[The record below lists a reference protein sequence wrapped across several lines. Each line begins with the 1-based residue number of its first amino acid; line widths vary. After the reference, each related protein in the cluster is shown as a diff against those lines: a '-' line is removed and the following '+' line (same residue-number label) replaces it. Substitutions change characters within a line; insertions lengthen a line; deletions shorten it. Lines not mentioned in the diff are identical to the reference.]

1 MDKFVLR
8 KPFDTSSDTNNKY
21 NSSNATDTPVSLA
34 DIDSTSPETHE
45 TCDSQPSEIDEVG
58 DLSDG
63 EYQAPEHERQKKTL
77 SERLGE
83 KMGLVAI

>member
-34 DIDSTSPETHE
+34 DIDSTSPETH
-45 TCDSQPSEIDEVG
+45 

-63 EYQAPEHERQKKTL
+63 EYQAPEPKRRKKL
-77 SERLGE
+77 IRKIGRKNGIGCDL
-83 KMGLVAI
+83 KKRWV